1 MHKKWSTDGINNY
14 RPISILPVVS
24 KILEKHVSSTSYTF
38 VNEHNLLNPKQ
49 SGFRTQ
55 HSCQTALTS
64 MTEEWLNAMHK
75 GELTDVLMID
85 LCKAFDLVDHSL
97 LLRKLKIYRCS
108 EDALTWFTSYL
119 SERTQRVCINGQIS
133 NSSDNK
139 CGVAQ
144 GSILRPLF
152 FIVFINDMYLYP
164 DLEDISLFADNATAH
179 RSSKC
184 TQIITQ
190 KLQNVATSANKWC
203 GNNNMKLS
211 IIKIKVALVGSKQSV
226 NRLLDSDKQIKI
238 IINDIPIEQVS
249 HSKLLGIHIDESLTW
264 NLQVTK
270 IKKTVAYKLFLLK
283 RIRTF
288 LPTQS

>member
-1 MHKKWSTDGINNY
+1 
-14 RPISILPVVS
+14 
-24 KILEKHVSSTSYTF
+24 
-38 VNEHNLLNPKQ
+38 
-49 SGFRTQ
+49 
-55 HSCQTALTS
+55 

-75 GELTDVLMID
+75 GELTGVLMID
-85 LCKAFDLVDHSL
+85 LSKAFDLVDHSL

-108 EDALTWFTSYL
+108 EDAFTWCTSYL
-119 SERTQRVCINGQIS
+119 SERTQRVDINGQIS
-133 NSSDNK
+133 NPSDNK
-139 CGVAQ
+139 CDVPQ

-164 DLEDISLFADNATAH
+164 DLEDISLFADDATAH
-179 RSSKC
+179 HSGKC

-190 KLQNVATSANKWC
+190 KLQNVTTSANKWC
-203 GNNNMKLS
+203 ENNKMKLS
-211 IIKIKVALVGSKQSV
+211 IIKTKVALVGSKPRV
-226 NRLLDSDKQIKI
+226 NRLTDSDKHIKI

-249 HSKLLGIHIDESLTW
+249 HRKLLGIHIDESLTW

-288 LPTQS
+288 LANPK